1 MEGPNLMKADEA
13 IKLPEGFLIS
23 SGGAKVIAGGK
34 AMAGIQADA
43 DTLRVADQAE
53 DPSHVLEA
61 VSQAG
66 PLA

>member
-1 MEGPNLMKADEA
+1 MKGPNLMKADEA

-23 SGGAKVIAGGK
+23 SGGAKVISGGK

-43 DTLRVADQAE
+43 DALRAADQAE
-53 DPSHVLEA
+53 DPGQVLEA

-66 PLA
+66 SLA